1 MIIPT
6 IPATLLCGDRISRY
20 SNEGQHFG
28 IFQYFISYQILA
40 PAPAGQYWNRA
51 HSSSYCFH
59 PRSSRYFAPENRTFK
74 IHVSRYFPTC
84 HLFTGEAG
92 GGGAGAALKWNF
104 KTDCS
109 SAEAGEWILDTQYTI
124 HSDIF
129 MSPAAKPRLPPSSCP

>member
-92 GGGAGAALKWNF
+92 GAGAGAALKWNF

-109 SAEAGEWILDTQYTI
+109 SAEAEAGEWIHNTLGCIYVSSSKT
-124 HSDIF
+124 S
-129 MSPAAKPRLPPSSCP
+129 AATLLLSIM